1 MQANILIFYVV
12 LRRKKVLKI
21 LGVVN
26 PAEVVVQGII
36 LRSNTSARE
45 KKLARHFSGHKLVT
59 QE

>member
-45 KKLARHFSGHKLVT
+45 KKTGTTFFRP
-59 QE
+59 